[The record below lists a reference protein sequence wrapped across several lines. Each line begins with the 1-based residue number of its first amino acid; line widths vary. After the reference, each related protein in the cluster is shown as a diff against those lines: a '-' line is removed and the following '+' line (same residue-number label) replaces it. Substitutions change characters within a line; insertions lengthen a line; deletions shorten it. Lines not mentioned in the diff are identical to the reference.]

1 MNTTVKNNFSSLFLS
16 RGLNYI
22 SGDKPMLEIL
32 SHFGFKPDQDLIELG
47 GYVSEEMIEALDVID
62 HYSKPVLHTWGLLG
76 DRIDYVRISP
86 DHERVLTKLQNLGVI
101 RKMNGKRM
109 SLMDHFVSG
118 YAISDSGVFC
128 TMTLTAQTAYILNK
142 YGDPSLKKKYLG
154 RFFDRNNP
162 WYGATFYSEIQ
173 GGSDIGA
180 NTTIAEQDGD
190 RFYLTGSDKYFASNA
205 GIADA
210 ALVTARFRDSPKGA
224 KGISL
229 FLVPAYCDDG
239 KLNYTIRRLKNKM
252 GTTAVPTGEVE
263 FNRSEAYLI
272 GSMKEGI
279 YLSME
284 ALIISRIDDAIA
296 AVGIARKALWEA
308 YLFAEKR
315 EAFGKK
321 LIDHDLMRKDFM
333 ELEIDL
339 EAAAVLSILSAKYFD
354 DASDSR
360 PPYDTKYHFS
370 RLLGNIAKSIAA
382 DTSAGI
388 TRYSMEMLGGI
399 GFFEEFPM
407 AKFHRDSIVTSIW
420 EGTSNIQA
428 LETLEVLTRKEGVR
442 MLHEHLNAA
451 VSGFRDREFAKLF
464 HKESGRILQKIM
476 DMLSSGEQEYYS
488 KEILRLLG
496 TVIASAEL
504 ELIGQDIPEG
514 NGIMRLTSR
523 LYFQEKLLGKSIEF
537 DEMQKNLNIIRW
549 MAEARGETGK

>member
-1 MNTTVKNNFSSLFLS
+1 MNAIMKNNFSSLFLS
-16 RGLNYI
+16 KGLNYI
-22 SGDKPMLEIL
+22 SEDKPMLEIL
-32 SHFGFKPDQDLIELG
+32 SHYGFKPDQDLIELG
-47 GYVSEEMIEALDVID
+47 RYVSEEMIEVLDEID
-62 HYSKPVLHTWGLLG
+62 HYSKPVLHTWGILG
-76 DRIDYVRISP
+76 ERIDYVRLSP
-86 DHERVLTKLQNLGVI
+86 DHERALKKLQDLGVI
-101 RKMNGKRM
+101 RKMNDKKM
-109 SLMDHFVSG
+109 SLMNHFVSG

-128 TMTLTAQTAYILNK
+128 TMTLTAQTAYILQK
-142 YGDPSLKKKYLG
+142 YGDKVLKEKYLG
-154 RFFDRNNP
+154 KFFDINNP

-180 NTTIAEQDGD
+180 NTTVAEQDGD
-190 RFYLTGSDKYFASNA
+190 SFFLTGSDKYFASNA

-210 ALVTARFRDSPKGA
+210 ALVTARFKDSPKGA

-229 FLVPAYCDDG
+229 FLVPAYRDHG
-239 KLNYTIRRLKNKM
+239 ELNYTIRRLKNKM

-272 GSMKEGI
+272 GNTKEGI

-308 YLFAEKR
+308 FLYAGKR
-315 EAFGKK
+315 ESFGKK
-321 LIDHDLMRKDFM
+321 LIEHALMMKDFM

-339 EAAAVLSILSAKYFD
+339 EAAAVLSIMSAKYFD
-354 DASDSR
+354 DASVSR

-382 DTSAGI
+382 DTSAGV

-428 LETLEVLTRKEGVR
+428 LETLEVLTRKDGVR
-442 MLHEHLNAA
+442 MLHEHLNTA
-451 VSGFRDREFAKLF
+451 VSGFKDREFARLF
-464 HKESGRILQKIM
+464 HKESGRILQKVM
-476 DMLSSGEQEYYS
+476 DRLSGGQQEYYS
-488 KEILRLLG
+488 KEVLNLLG
-496 TVIASAEL
+496 TVLASAEL
-504 ELIGQDIPEG
+504 ELIGQDSADK
-514 NGIMRLTSR
+514 NGVIGLTSR
-523 LYFQEKLLGKSIEF
+523 LYFQKKLLGKSIDLE
-537 DEMQKNLNIIRW
+537 EMQKNSGIIGW
-549 MAEARGETGK
+549 MSGKKEI